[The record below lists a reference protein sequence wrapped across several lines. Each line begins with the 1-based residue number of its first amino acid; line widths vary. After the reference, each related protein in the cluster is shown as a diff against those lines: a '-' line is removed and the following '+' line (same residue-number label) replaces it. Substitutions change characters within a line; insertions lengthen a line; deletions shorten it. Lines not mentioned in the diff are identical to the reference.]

1 MKRLAGTSLV
11 ALAAAALLGA
21 LSLVAWR
28 QARALETLEELDR
41 VRRELTLGQAE
52 QEELGRRV
60 RQLES
65 RGWVVPQARERLG
78 MRMPGASEIVILA
91 GGPS

>member
-1 MKRLAGTSLV
+1 MRRLAGTSLV

-28 QARALETLEELDR
+28 QARALETLEELDL
-41 VRRELTLGQAE
+41 VRRELTLGLAGHD
-52 QEELGRRV
+52 ELQRRI

-65 RGWVVPQARERLG
+65 RGWVVPRARERLG
-78 MRMPGASEIVILA
+78 LRMPGASEIVILP
-91 GGPS
+91 GGRS